1 MSWGKPLKVG
11 EELNTNFYAWQHS
24 PSPLLL
30 TDLHNVNFV
39 GFLIDCLIIRLAAVL
54 HLLVAACAVT
64 VLQLVSQYS
73 IDLN

>member
-11 EELNTNFYAWQHS
+11 EELNTNFYAWQH
-24 PSPLLL
+24 PPL

-64 VLQLVSQYS
+64 VLQLVS
-73 IDLN
+73 